1 MRPKGVVVTE
11 RTNEEWLKALSMDG
25 HSQEIAITD
34 LRILLKR
41 GLQRGLLGRVDTA
54 APEFETQAEDFVQEA
69 LLKILAKLDS
79 FAGRSKFTTWAHKI
93 TVHVALSELRR
104 KRWKDSSLEQL
115 TERDDSEFTP
125 SFTADPA
132 PQPDS
137 VAERR
142 DILAHIN
149 RIIEEDLTDKQ
160 RTVMQT
166 SVIQGRTTQEVAKLM
181 DMKPNAVYK
190 LLHDARL
197 RLKKRLEEENLPPS
211 EIMAV
216 FRS

>member
-1 MRPKGVVVTE
+1 MTE
-11 RTNEEWLKALSMDG
+11 RTNEEWLKALSISG
-25 HSQEIAITD
+25 SNQEAALAD

-41 GLQRGLLGRVDTA
+41 GLQRGLLGRVDTI
-54 APEFETQAEDFVQEA
+54 APEFETQAEDFAQEA

-93 TVHVALSELRR
+93 AVHVALSELRR

-115 TERDDSEFTP
+115 TEVNDSEYTP

-142 DILAHIN
+142 DILARIN

-160 RTVMQT
+160 RIVMQT
-166 SVIQGRTTQEVAKLM
+166 AVIQGRTTNEVAQLM

-190 LLHDARL
+190 LVHDARL

-211 EIMAV
+211 EVMAI

>member
-1 MRPKGVVVTE
+1 MTE
-11 RTNEEWLKALSMDG
+11 RTNEEWLNALRLNG
-25 HSQEIAITD
+25 HSQEEALTD
-34 LRILLKR
+34 LRILLTR

-115 TERDDSEFTP
+115 TERDNSEFTP

-132 PQPDS
+132 PQPDN
-137 VAERR
+137 VAERH
-142 DILAHIN
+142 DILARIN

-160 RTVMQT
+160 RVVMQT
-166 SVIQGRTTQEVAKLM
+166 AVIQGRTTQEVAQLM

-190 LLHDARL
+190 LVHDARL
-197 RLKKRLEEENLPPS
+197 RLRKRLEEENLPPS
-211 EIMAV
+211 EVMAV